1 MSFEVDELVPVRHGG
16 DPLDY
21 GNVDAAHRSCN
32 RRRAEVEMRAE
43 RGSAARPPAAPRA
56 LGLFPTSGDW

>member
-21 GNVDAAHRSCN
+21 SNVDAAHRSCN
-32 RRRAEVEMRAE
+32 RRRAEMEMRAE
-43 RGSAARPPAAPRA
+43 RRSRSGAPPASGA
-56 LGLFPTSGDW
+56 LGLFPASGDW